1 MIMKRLSFYWST
13 TFLNQSWILY
23 ALFWANLLGT
33 LYGYEWY
40 RQQLVATWNSGSSW
54 LVLFVPDSPTA
65 SLFFV
70 IVLLFLIKDDRQ
82 QQNGPLIKAING
94 SFGSLR
100 SLIEALAVITLVK
113 YGIWAVIIIFWGAAQ
128 GDVLVWQEWMLVVS
142 HSCMALQ
149 AILYMRLMYLH
160 WFTILVA
167 ALWTLTNDYIDY
179 TFGVYPYLPRVL
191 DDQLLQVQ
199 LLTISLGLIGI
210 ACALIGSYI
219 GNKNKV

>member
-1 MIMKRLSFYWST
+1 MKRVSFYWSEI
-13 TFLNQSWILY
+13 FLKQSWVLH

-70 IVLLFLIKDDRQ
+70 IVLLFLLHDHRQ
-82 QQNGPLIKAING
+82 KQRGRLARAING
-94 SFGSLR
+94 PFGSFR
-100 SLIEALAVITLVK
+100 SFIEALAVVTLIK

-128 GDVLVWQEWMLVVS
+128 GDALVWQEWMLVVS

-149 AILYMRLMYLH
+149 ALLYMRLMHLH
-160 WFTILVA
+160 WFTILLA
-167 ALWTLTNDYIDY
+167 ALWTFSNDYIDY
-179 TFGVYPYLPRVL
+179 TFDVFPYLPRVL
-191 DDQLLQVQ
+191 NDQLSQVQ
-199 LLTISLGLIGI
+199 QLTITLGIIGI
-210 ACALIGSYI
+210 VCALIGSYI
-219 GNKNKV
+219 GNKNNV